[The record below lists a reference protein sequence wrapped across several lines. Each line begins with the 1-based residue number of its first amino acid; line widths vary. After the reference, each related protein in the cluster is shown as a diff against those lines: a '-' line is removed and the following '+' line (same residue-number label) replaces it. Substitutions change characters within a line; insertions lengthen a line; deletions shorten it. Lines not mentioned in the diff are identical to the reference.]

1 VKQLQLRLADIFSIL
16 NAVFG
21 FLGVCYLIEGN
32 LIFAT
37 KLILLSALMD
47 GIDGFIARKKG
58 NSDFGKE
65 LDSLADLIS
74 FGILPSAILF
84 KLGYIYASIPYLLS
98 SLIRLARFNVLGFED
113 FLGLPT
119 TASALMMVCF
129 VNLNL
134 PYVEFVG
141 LVLAL
146 LMVSNLRYAKVRKKY
161 ILAVVGI
168 IVLLGIFVNI
178 ALYILLAL
186 LIVYIISP
194 AFKVKL

>member
-1 VKQLQLRLADIFSIL
+1 LQLKIADIFSIL

-21 FLGVCYLIEGN
+21 FLGVCNLIEGN

-74 FGILPSAILF
+74 FGVLPSAILF
-84 KLGYIYASIPYLLS
+84 KLGHVYASISYLLS
-98 SLIRLARFNVLGFED
+98 SLIRLARFNVLRFED

-129 VNLNL
+129 VSLNL

-141 LVLAL
+141 LILAL
-146 LMVSNLRYAKVRKKY
+146 LMVSNLRYSKVRRKNV
-161 ILAVVGI
+161 LVVVGI
-168 IVLLGIFVNI
+168 VVLLSIFVND

-186 LIVYIISP
+186 LIAYVISP
-194 AFKVKL
+194 IFKVKL